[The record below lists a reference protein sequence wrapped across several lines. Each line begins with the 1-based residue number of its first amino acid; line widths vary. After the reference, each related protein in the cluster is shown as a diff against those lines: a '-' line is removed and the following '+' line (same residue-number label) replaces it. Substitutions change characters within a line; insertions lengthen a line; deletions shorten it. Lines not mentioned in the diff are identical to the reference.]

1 MKSIEKAI
9 MESDLGLNPSSD
21 GSVIRLPI
29 PALTE
34 ERRRDLVKLV
44 HRLAEDGRVAV
55 RNVRRDCMKDLKEL
69 VHEGEVGEDAEKR
82 AEKELQKYTDE
93 HVARD
98 RRAPQAQR
106 SGDPR
111 GLSRPSRRPATTTP
125 PWPRCGTWLAR
136 WRLRKATGAAEP
148 AAGGATCRYL
158 AIIMDG
164 NGRWAQGRGLPVA
177 AGHRAG
183 AKTLRRVLEHAL
195 DLGIKEVTVYSFST
209 ENWNRPTD
217 EVEALMQLFIE
228 MIDSQVPDMH
238 ERGARVRFVGRRE
251 GAPDELVRRIEEAE
265 ALTAANT
272 QDDAVHRL
280 QLRRAARA
288 AGRRARAWRPSTR
301 RGRGARRRSGDAAP
315 EFTDDDLRRH
325 LYAPEMHDP
334 ELLIRTSGELRI
346 SNFLLWQCAYSELYF
361 SDRYWPDFGPEDL
374 DAALADYAG
383 RQRRFGGRRAAAPGG
398 ACRRRRAS

>member
-1 MKSIEKAI
+1 MAS
-9 MESDLGLNPSSD
+9 L
-21 GSVIRLPI
+21 R
-29 PALTE
+29 
-34 ERRRDLVKLV
+34 
-44 HRLAEDGRVAV
+44 
-55 RNVRRDCMKDLKEL
+55 
-69 VHEGEVGEDAEKR
+69 
-82 AEKELQKYTDE
+82 
-93 HVARD
+93 
-98 RRAPQAQR
+98 
-106 SGDPR
+106 
-111 GLSRPSRRPATTTP
+111 
-125 PWPRCGTWLAR
+125 TWLAG
-136 WRLRKATGAAEP
+136 WRLRKSSGAAEP

-183 AKTLRRVLEHAL
+183 AKSLRRVLEHAL
-195 DLGIKEVTVYSFST
+195 DLGIQEVTVYSFST
-209 ENWNRPTD
+209 ENWNRPRD
-217 EVEALMQLFIE
+217 EVAALMQLFIE

-272 QDDAVHRL
+272 KMTLFIAFSYGG
-280 QLRRAARA
+280 RRELLDAARGLA
-288 AGRRARAWRPSTR
+288 AEYAATAGGSSAPA
-301 RGRGARRRSGDAAP
+301 GAPDFG
-315 EFTDDDLRRH
+315 EDDLRRH

-361 SDRYWPDFGPEDL
+361 SDRLWPDFGPEDL

-383 RQRRFGGRRAAAPGG
+383 RQRRFGGRRAAAPDVPAAANPAVRDAGEGG
-398 ACRRRRAS
+398 AS

>member
-1 MKSIEKAI
+1 M
-9 MESDLGLNPSSD
+9 PSL
-21 GSVIRLPI
+21 R
-29 PALTE
+29 
-34 ERRRDLVKLV
+34 
-44 HRLAEDGRVAV
+44 
-55 RNVRRDCMKDLKEL
+55 
-69 VHEGEVGEDAEKR
+69 
-82 AEKELQKYTDE
+82 
-93 HVARD
+93 
-98 RRAPQAQR
+98 
-106 SGDPR
+106 
-111 GLSRPSRRPATTTP
+111 
-125 PWPRCGTWLAR
+125 TWLAG
-136 WRLRKATGAAEP
+136 WRLRKAGGAAEP

-195 DLGIKEVTVYSFST
+195 DLGIQEVTVYSFST
-209 ENWNRPTD
+209 ENWNRPKD

-265 ALTAANT
+265 ALTAGNT
-272 QDDAVHRL
+272 RMTLYIAFSYG
-280 QLRRAARA
+280 
-288 AGRRARAWRPSTR
+288 GRRELLDAAQGLAAEYSASA
-301 RGRGARRRSGDAAP
+301 RGAGESAPGEVGGAHRP

-361 SDRYWPDFGPEDL
+361 SDRYWPDFGPDDL

-383 RQRRFGGRRAAAPGG
+383 RQRRFGGRRGAAPDDAPLGPPVAGDAGEGG
-398 ACRRRRAS
+398 AP